1 MVLLCAPFDAFIC
14 PLSERELPL
23 GSVDRPGSRYIK
35 IATAGALLLFAV
47 AALFMGIV
55 LALHNAKDASQAED
69 AMLVQIRADTS
80 AIGSV
85 AAQQVPWPRLSA
97 YRLSPRADALSS
109 SGF

>member
-1 MVLLCAPFDAFIC
+1 M
-14 PLSERELPL
+14 
-23 GSVDRPGSRYIK
+23 DRPGSRYIK

-47 AALFMGIV
+47 AALFMGIM